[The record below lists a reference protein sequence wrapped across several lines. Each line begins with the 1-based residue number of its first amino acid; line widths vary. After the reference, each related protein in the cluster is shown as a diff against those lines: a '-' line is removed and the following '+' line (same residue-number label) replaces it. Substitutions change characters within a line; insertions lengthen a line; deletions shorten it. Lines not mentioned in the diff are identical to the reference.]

1 MIFFWK
7 VIFGETWKCLQS
19 NLILSWSVNC
29 FIVAGTEANQ
39 VPTFAITDIKLYVPA
54 VTLLTQD
61 NAANIYL
68 K

>member
-7 VIFGETWKCLQS
+7 VIFRETWNCLQS

-39 VPTFAITDIKLYVPA
+39 VPTFAITDIKLYVPV

>member
-7 VIFGETWKCLQS
+7 VIFRETWKCLQS

-39 VPTFAITDIKLYVPA
+39 VPTFAITDMKLYVPV